1 MIGIHWQRRSRI
13 AGFTL
18 VEALVAT
25 LLMGMILTAL
35 ATVTAQW
42 LPNWNRGFARV
53 QRAELLA
60 IALERLAADF
70 AAAEFVPPNRK
81 TDHPLFEGTELS
93 ATFVRSAIGPN
104 TGSGLEVVRI
114 SETGD
119 RQGPAVVRSRA
130 AFAPGPGS
138 IDQLFF
144 SDPVVLLRAPYRLSF
159 AYAGKDGVWK
169 GNWHDAATLPSAV
182 RLSVRD
188 AATDRALPIST
199 VAVVHADLPAECAK
213 AVDECDDPGRKKKKA
228 GQPQSADGDRPA
240 AGGE

>member
-1 MIGIHWQRRSRI
+1 MSQIRWRRRSRT

-35 ATVTAQW
+35 VTVTAQW

-53 QRAELLA
+53 QRTELLA
-60 IALERLAADF
+60 VAIDRLVADF

-93 ATFVRSAIGPN
+93 ATFVRAAIGPN
-104 TGSGLEVVRI
+104 AGSGLDVVRI
-114 SETGD
+114 SETAD
-119 RQGPAVVRSRA
+119 RQGPVLVRTRG
-130 AFAPGPGS
+130 AFAPSSGS
-138 IDQLFF
+138 IDQLFLG
-144 SDPVVLLRAPYRLSF
+144 DPVVLLRAPYRLSF

-169 GNWHDAATLPSAV
+169 GTWHDASTLPSAV

-199 VAVVHADLPAECAK
+199 VAVVHADLSAECAS
-213 AVDECDDPGRKKKKA
+213 AGGDCDDSGRKNKKNA
-228 GQPQSADGDRPA
+228 QPQSTDGDRSA
-240 AGGE
+240 SRSE